1 MAITRAQQAKQMLQD
16 GGTTFGVLS
25 DKPDISREIEQK
37 VIDHENEYM
46 ERTGKVPPEF
56 YGEKFRIK
64 LMEEYMDRQPKANG
78 GGMLVQP
85 GFGGTRQGYRGDD
98 AYGSGDQVAGGDNLW
113 KGYGFNY
120 SRVQLS
126 QALKNMDD
134 VKAWFRFMGQPFDD
148 VSVTT
153 GVKKTF

>member
-1 MAITRAQQAKQMLQD
+1 MAITRSQQAKQMLQE
-16 GGTTFGVLS
+16 GGMTFGVLS

-64 LMEEYMDRQPKANG
+64 LMEEYMDRQPKASG

-85 GFGGTRQGYRGDD
+85 GFCGARQGYRGDAAAAAGAPGTAD
-98 AYGSGDQVAGGDNLW
+98 AGPAGDPGEGPASGQ
-113 KGYGFNY
+113 
-120 SRVQLS
+120 
-126 QALKNMDD
+126 
-134 VKAWFRFMGQPFDD
+134 
-148 VSVTT
+148 
-153 GVKKTF
+153 